1 MKTENLE
8 ALLLTI
14 EKGSIS
20 AAAEMLNYTP
30 SAVSREIRSLEKELE
45 MPLLTRSKAGVSVT
59 QAGALLLPEIR
70 RLVRD
75 AHMLRENALQIEEGI
90 SGTVRLGVCY
100 PAFYPWVSMVM
111 AEYRA
116 QYPGMRYIV
125 KNGFSSALME
135 QVRQQEIDFCL
146 ISRVDDTCGWIPL
159 LEDELVA
166 ILPPDHPFA
175 DRERVP
181 ITLLA
186 EGPYL
191 ELHSNMGT
199 ETDNSRALRAAGIQ
213 PRNVLPVDDSS
224 ALYPMVEAGLGIG
237 MENRIN
243 TLGREGNFVIRQ
255 IDPPQIVP
263 LGIAFREDMIPAAR
277 RFVEYLAEAKE
288 TLHKAVQL

>member
-30 SAVSREIRSLEKELE
+30 SAVSREIRSLEKELG

-75 AHMLRENALQIEEGI
+75 AYMLRENALQIEEGI

-100 PAFYPWVSMVM
+100 PALYPWVSTVM

-288 TLHKAVQL
+288 TLHKAVRL